1 MKHIS
6 AEQKRRFNI
15 KMSFDTLNSLIS
27 NNSKLVSGRG
37 HGGREPA
44 DGRVPPAQSR
54 VDVRGT
60 RAAALT
66 GHRPQTSHAV
76 TLQKTMEHIAKL
88 QQERSQMQDEARRL
102 REEIEALNATIM

>member
-27 NNSKLVSGRG
+27 NNSKLVSGG
-37 HGGREPA
+37 GAGVGGRQTQA
-44 DGRVPPAQSR
+44 
-54 VDVRGT
+54 DVRGPRGAT
-60 RAAALT
+60 LT
-66 GHRPQTSHAV
+66 GRRPQTSHAV

-88 QQERSQMQDEARRL
+88 QQERSQMQEEARRL
-102 REEIEALNATIM
+102 REEIEALNATIL